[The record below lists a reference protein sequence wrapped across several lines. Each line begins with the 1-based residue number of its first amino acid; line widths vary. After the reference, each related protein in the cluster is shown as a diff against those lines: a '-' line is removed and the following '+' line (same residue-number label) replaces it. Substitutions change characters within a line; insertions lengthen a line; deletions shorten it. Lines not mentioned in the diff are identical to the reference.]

1 MDLIV
6 SECDMIFIDIV
17 PAYREIPYQLRKTNT
32 MTEIER
38 VPFLQLDLLPISA
51 RLRSD
56 EFLEIADCII

>member
-32 MTEIER
+32 MTER
-38 VPFLQLDLLPISA
+38 VPFLQLNLLPISA

-56 EFLEIADCII
+56 ELLEIADCII

>member
-17 PAYREIPYQLRKTNT
+17 PAYREIPYQLRKTKT
-32 MTEIER
+32 MTER
-38 VPFLQLDLLPISA
+38 VPFLQLNLLPISA